1 MMVQTMSET
10 NGFAT
15 RDTILARKP
24 RRIKTVEIP
33 GWGKFRIRSL
43 TELERSRFEATIR
56 DKSGQVSSNKMIDL
70 KCRLIVL
77 CVVDGNG
84 DPLLNNS
91 DIEELRQQDSMLTNA
106 LVEEIQAH
114 CGYSDADLG
123 DLEKNLEPTPAAS
136 SQ

>member
-1 MMVQTMSET
+1 MSES

-15 RDTILARKP
+15 RELLTQRTP
-24 RRIKTVEIP
+24 RRFTAVPID
-33 GWGKFRIRSL
+33 GWGTVRIRSL

-56 DKSGQVSSNKMIDL
+56 DKTGQVSSVRMIDL

-77 CVVDGNG
+77 CVVDAEGNQILQ
-84 DPLLNNS
+84 DA
-91 DIEELRQQDSMLTNA
+91 DITSLREQDSKLTNQ
-106 LVEEIQAH
+106 LVEAIQSH

-123 DLEKNLEPTPAAS
+123 DLEKNLGQTPAAS

>member
-1 MMVQTMSET
+1 MSET
-10 NGFAT
+10 NGFSK
-15 RDTILARKP
+15 REEMLLRKP
-24 RRIKTVEIP
+24 RRIKPVDVP
-33 GWGKFRIRSL
+33 GWGRFRIRSL

-56 DKSGQVSSNKMIDL
+56 DKTGQVSSNKMIDL

-77 CVVDGNG
+77 CVVDENG
-84 DPLLNNS
+84 DQMLNNA

-123 DLEKNLEPTPAAS
+123 DLEKNLGPTPAAS